1 MGPTLIHVAT
11 IDVEAE
17 GQAFSWAKSGRSIFA
32 IDRRGKRVMEIGA
45 PEVSL
50 AGFPDARRFDR

>member
-1 MGPTLIHVAT
+1 VG
-11 IDVEAE
+11 
-17 GQAFSWAKSGRSIFA
+17 KRGRSIFA
-32 IDRRGKRVMEIGA
+32 IDRRRKNVMQIIV